1 VAHEVDTFLF
11 GRRAVLE
18 ALRAR
23 VPVRQVLIARGVRES
38 KLLAEIRS
46 RATKQGVAVR
56 SVDKRALGNMA
67 AGGHQGVAAEVAPYR
82 YTDLQTMLRL
92 PNKKDR
98 PPLLLMLD
106 CLQDVQNFGSLL
118 RTAEA
123 IGVDGVMIPQRRSV
137 SVTPAV
143 YKTSAGAVHHL
154 KIARV
159 PNLSRAIQAAQHSGL
174 WVIGLDTEGEIR
186 YDEADLSGPLVIVV
200 GSEGKGLSRLVR
212 ERCDLR
218 VRLPMAGRV
227 QSLNAAVAGSIVLY
241 EAWKQRQQ
249 T

>member
-23 VPVRQVLIARGVRES
+23 VPVRQVLVARGVREN
-38 KLLAEIRS
+38 KLLTEIRS
-46 RATKQGVAVR
+46 RATKQGITVR
-56 SVDKRALGNMA
+56 SVDKRALGKVTA
-67 AGGHQGVAAEVAPYR
+67 DGHQGVAAEIAPYR
-82 YTDLQTMLRL
+82 YAELETMLCL
-92 PNKKDR
+92 PDKKGG

-123 IGVDGVMIPQRRSV
+123 VGVDGVVIPRHRSV
-137 SVTPAV
+137 SVTPAL
-143 YKTSAGAVHHL
+143 YKTSAGAVHYL
-154 KIARV
+154 RIARV
-159 PNLSRAIQAAQHSGL
+159 PNLSRAIRAAQAAGL
-174 WVIGLDTEGEIR
+174 WVVGLDTEGETCF
-186 YDEADLSGPLVIVV
+186 DEADLGGPLVVVV

-218 VRLPMAGRV
+218 VRLPMAGHV

-241 EAWKQRQQ
+241 EAWKQRQ
-249 T
+249 